1 MSQINKSDSLIG
13 RFKNLLSFDV
23 IRACI
28 IFWLCWS
35 IIYFGF
41 PWKASIHQ
49 INRNMNGEVFVDF
62 RLHHASSFL
71 VDYSIYDGDGTDAEL
86 ITKGSNIGLSELE
99 YIPYVNLYDV
109 ISGQRVFITL
119 KTTEGDIVDS
129 KWFLIPEYN
138 TKLALLKHVVYATLI
153 FGSLSFLLAMLL
165 PWLLSVIRGQEMSFR
180 REKGDI
186 FITKDEYISFVSGFL
201 KKYNLYEISITY
213 VESEDDNAEY
223 NVETKEITVFN
234 TDGKRHYSLEE
245 LSTEL
250 HELAHYRQDAL
261 DLDDS
266 ILVKNS
272 KTVLVS
278 LVLMLAGCVGILALY
293 SSGLKFFT
301 CVAYVT
307 ELALM
312 MSVAVV
318 VYTKDT
324 LLLEIDASQAAY
336 DYLMEMNMD
345 NGYLAEV
352 ENYYLLNLRTYG
364 FAKKS
369 WLMNY

>member
-109 ISGQRVFITL
+109 ISGQRAFITL
-119 KTTEGDIVDS
+119 KTTEGDIVDA
-129 KWFLIPEYN
+129 KWFLIPGYN
-138 TKLALLKHVVYATLI
+138 TKLALLKYVVYVALI
-153 FGSLSFLLAMLL
+153 FGSLSFLLVMLSS
-165 PWLLSVIRGQEMSFR
+165 WILSVIRAQEMSFSK
-180 REKGDI
+180 ENGDI
-186 FITKDEYISFVSGFL
+186 FITKDEYISFVCGFL
-201 KKYNLYEISITY
+201 KKYNLDEIPITY

-223 NVETKEITVFN
+223 DLDTKEITVFN
-234 TDGKRHYSLEE
+234 TDGERHFSLEE

-278 LVLMLAGCVGILALY
+278 LVLIFAGCIGILALY
-293 SSGLKFFT
+293 YSSLKFFT
-301 CVAYVT
+301 CVAYIT